1 MKKENV
7 YILYKP
13 TKRID
18 GVWAYSFLGCYSSR
32 DLAIQSYLDATFS
45 FEDDSDPPKP
55 LIVKTMK
62 DSPAL
67 TPKELW

>member
-1 MKKENV
+1 MKNENV

-13 TKRID
+13 TQKIH
-18 GVWAYSFLGCYSSR
+18 GVRAYSFLGCYSSR
-32 DLAIQSYLDATFS
+32 YLAMQSYLDATFS

-55 LIVKTMK
+55 LIVKITK

-67 TPKELW
+67 TPR